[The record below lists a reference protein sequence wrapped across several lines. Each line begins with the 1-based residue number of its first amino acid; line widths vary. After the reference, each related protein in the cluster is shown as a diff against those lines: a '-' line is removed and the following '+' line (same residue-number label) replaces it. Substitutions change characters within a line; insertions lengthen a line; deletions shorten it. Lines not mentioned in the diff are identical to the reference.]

1 LSTREAPVRPSCG
14 SRAGAAHL
22 ARFAPQKS
30 LTPHAPDALAQQLD
44 FHGHLGGDM
53 LLPPALLVDQVFL
66 PDFERLSGSGQEGIA
81 PLGENGGGETILAA
95 RGLRIGALEAAPE
108 RRSLCAWQSERSL
121 PPRPVP
127 SLAPVAL
134 RVAEAGPET
143 ETRMLDRPHCLYRKS
158 VSNEIELREG
168 VIRQCN
174 RLGHMASQLFEICL
188 KSANRLKCSGANSV
202 PWTTFRPASMHRRA
216 FPRDQLSH

>member
-22 ARFAPQKS
+22 ARFAPHKS

-121 PPRPVP
+121 PPRPISGP
-127 SLAPVAL
+127 APVAL
-134 RVAEAGPET
+134 RAPSAGPEI
-143 ETRMLDRPHCLYRKS
+143 EGLVLDIFHSLYRKS
-158 VSNEIELREG
+158 VSNEIVLRERLVRALLAG
-168 VIRQCN
+168 RQMD
-174 RLGHMASQLFEICL
+174 LLPQL
-188 KSANRLKCSGANSV
+188 
-202 PWTTFRPASMHRRA
+202 
-216 FPRDQLSH
+216 

>member
-1 LSTREAPVRPSCG
+1 
-14 SRAGAAHL
+14 
-22 ARFAPQKS
+22 
-30 LTPHAPDALAQQLD
+30 
-44 FHGHLGGDM
+44 M

-127 SLAPVAL
+127 SPAPVAL

-174 RLGHMASQLFEICL
+174 RLGRMACQLFEIGEQVEVL
-188 KSANRLKCSGANSV
+188 GRELRSVDHLSSGVNAPPGLSARSPFS
-202 PWTTFRPASMHRRA
+202 
-216 FPRDQLSH
+216 